1 MFTAING
8 VSVPKL
14 SAVVLVAAV
23 LGAPM
28 QAGAQDSGLNVGAG
42 VSLGSVKADVG
53 ATVGGSGGLADANA
67 GASVGGANGI
77 NADAKANVGGSNG
90 LVDSDVTASIG
101 GSEGVN
107 ARAKANV
114 GGSRGLVDADIDAN
128 VGGSR
133 GLDANVDANVGGRGL
148 LGANVGLGGTEADP
162 GNPGGGSIG
171 TTARDREILRQFS
184 QLSRSERIKLI
195 KRCSGVDSGGY
206 DSGLVGLCR
215 LLQTASR

>member
-1 MFTAING
+1 M
-8 VSVPKL
+8 
-14 SAVVLVAAV
+14 
-23 LGAPM
+23 
-28 QAGAQDSGLNVGAG
+28 
-42 VSLGSVKADVG
+42 
-53 ATVGGSGGLADANA
+53 
-67 GASVGGANGI
+67 
-77 NADAKANVGGSNG
+77 
-90 LVDSDVTASIG
+90 
-101 GSEGVN
+101 
-107 ARAKANV
+107 
-114 GGSRGLVDADIDAN
+114 DADIDAN

-133 GLDANVDANVGGRGL
+133 GLNANVGANAGGRGL
-148 LGANVGLGGTEADP
+148 LGANAGLGLGGTEADP